1 MGVAQIMFRLSY
13 MAILMKLALA
23 TKYIVGGSNGGWDT
37 NSNLQSWAS
46 SQIFSVGDSLVFQYP
61 PNHDVVEVT
70 KGDYDSCQPTKPIQS
85 YNDGATTI
93 PLTSPGKRYFIC
105 GTIGHCSQ
113 GMKVEIDTLASAT
126 TSATAAASPG
136 DFTISPAESPE
147 DSTISPA
154 DSPEDSTISPAESP
168 EDSAISPV
176 ESHKDSIISPAES
189 PEDIPTTPSP
199 LFQTRLESPISP
211 PVIPSTELPASA
223 SPLTRARR
231 SSDLSA
237 SPTRK
242 GNLQASVA
250 VVLSFLM
257 MFMAF

>member
-1 MGVAQIMFRLSY
+1 MGVPEIMFRVSY
-13 MAILMKLALA
+13 MAILIKLAMA
-23 TKYIVGGSNGGWDT
+23 TNYIVGGPNGGWDT

-46 SQIFSVGDSLVFQYP
+46 SQVFSVGDSLVFQYP
-61 PNHDVVEVT
+61 PNHNVVEVT
-70 KGDYDSCQPTKPIQS
+70 KADYDSCQPTNPIQS

-105 GTIGHCSQ
+105 GAIGHCSQ

-126 TSATAAASPG
+126 TSAIPAASPE
-136 DFTISPAESPE
+136 DSTTSPAESPEDSTISPAESPE

-154 DSPEDSTISPAESP
+154 ESP
-168 EDSAISPV
+168 EDS
-176 ESHKDSIISPAES
+176 
-189 PEDIPTTPSP
+189 PTAPSP
-199 LFQTRLESPISP
+199 FFQTHLESPIFP
-211 PVIPSTELPASA
+211 PVIPSTEFPASA
-223 SPLTRARR
+223 SPLAQH

-250 VVLSFLM
+250 VVLCFLM